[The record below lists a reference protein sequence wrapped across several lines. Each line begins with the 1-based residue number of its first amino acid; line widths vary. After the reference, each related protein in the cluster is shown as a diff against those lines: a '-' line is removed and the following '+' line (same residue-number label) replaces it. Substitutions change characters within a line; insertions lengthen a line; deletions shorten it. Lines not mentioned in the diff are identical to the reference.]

1 MAMIYVKTRP
11 GRRAYYEGRAI
22 PEDKFTPVADTPYI
36 RRLIT
41 HWQDLELEEG
51 TGSAKG
57 RAAVSGKSP
66 SRPTA
71 PRPDSP
77 TE

>member
-22 PEDKFTPVADTPYI
+22 PDDKYTPVVDTPYI

-41 HWQDLELEEG
+41 HWEDLELEEG
-51 TGSAKG
+51 SEVNKG
-57 RAAVSGKSP
+57 RAAEKPTKSP
-66 SRPTA
+66 MRPTS
-71 PRPDSP
+71 PRPID